1 MYGRGFVHLRCVH
14 LPSLLLSLEHFDGH
28 YFERPGSDKIKLG
41 QQRETISPS
50 ILFVLLLYCTSI
62 CHVGHPRERVRRGP
76 AGEGCPVAEGRSA
89 VRHSRSAVSSW
100 IGLNSVSHRSL
111 ASPVGAV
118 SPLPS
123 PSGVLL
129 YRWLHRP
136 CCPSQPPQR
145 PFPVSDAVH
154 LLISLLP
161 ETPSVYR
168 FAQFQVSSS
177 IVSVV
182 YVLYR
187 HTVDLISL
195 PGFAV

>member
-1 MYGRGFVHLRCVH
+1 MRASP
-14 LPSLLLSLEHFDGH
+14 LPLALSLSISTAIILNAWVLT
-28 YFERPGSDKIKLG
+28 RISSGSNGRQLALPFFLSCYC
-41 QQRETISPS
+41 T
-50 ILFVLLLYCTSI
+50 VLYCTSI

-89 VRHSRSAVSSW
+89 VRHSHSAVSSW

>member
-1 MYGRGFVHLRCVH
+1 MATILNARVLTRLSSGSNGRQLA
-14 LPSLLLSLEHFDGH
+14 LPFFLSC
-28 YFERPGSDKIKLG
+28 
-41 QQRETISPS
+41 
-50 ILFVLLLYCTSI
+50 YCTVLVSVMLDI
-62 CHVGHPRERVRRGP
+62 RVRECGEGP